1 MPLLLAGYDKRVDAL
16 APVITWNDLT
26 QALFP
31 NAAADTAAAPPQD
44 TPAHGPFAGD
54 GVFKSGWAGIFFSA
68 GLGRAQGA
76 GPLDPTPGLPVTC
89 GRFTAEVCAAYT
101 EAATT
106 GRLSPATADL
116 LRRSSPAT
124 VTGRI
129 TAPTLLV
136 QGEADTLFG
145 LDQADANAREITAA
159 GGPVKVIWYSG
170 GHDGGPPGESLR
182 EEIGEWFDF
191 HLAGR

>member
-1 MPLLLAGYDKRVDAL
+1 
-16 APVITWNDLT
+16 
-26 QALFP
+26 
-31 NAAADTAAAPPQD
+31 
-44 TPAHGPFAGD
+44 
-54 GVFKSGWAGIFFSA
+54 
-68 GLGRAQGA
+68 
-76 GPLDPTPGLPVTC
+76 
-89 GRFTAEVCAAYT
+89 RFTAEVCAAYT

-136 QGEADTLFG
+136 QGEA
-145 LDQADANAREITAA
+145 NARQIAAA

-170 GHDGGPPGESLR
+170 GHDGTPPGDPIR
-182 EEIGEWFDF
+182 TEIANWFEF
-191 HLAGR
+191 HLAGRGEDPGTGFGYTINSGIRAGSSTPTTRSLL